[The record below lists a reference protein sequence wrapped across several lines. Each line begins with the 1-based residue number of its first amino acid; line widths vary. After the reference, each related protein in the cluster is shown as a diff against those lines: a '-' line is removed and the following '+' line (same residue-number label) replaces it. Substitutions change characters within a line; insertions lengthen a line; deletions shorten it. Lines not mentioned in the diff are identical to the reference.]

1 MRSSQDREGSVAL
14 SFPPWLSLADLH
26 SLPTGIAHALETK
39 IYCDDK
45 KLSILQ
51 AQDDPELH
59 ALITRDPLEAQVH
72 VCWLQDIKHDA
83 LADYLGKYSAGRME
97 GGFTKLIGLRPT
109 GGLSLSFFFVAREGQ
124 QRLTERSINLH
135 RMDLQR

>member
-1 MRSSQDREGSVAL
+1 MTFLARPL
-14 SFPPWLSLADLH
+14 TLLHPP
-26 SLPTGIAHALETK
+26 GIARALETK

-45 KLSILQ
+45 KLAILQ

-59 ALITRDPLEAQVH
+59 DLITRDPLEAQVH

-83 LADYLGKYSAGRME
+83 LADYLGKYSAGRMD

-109 GGLSLSFFFVAREGQ
+109 GELLIRELRDAQADGAWFNGL
-124 QRLTERSINLH
+124 
-135 RMDLQR
+135 DLPR